1 MSTPSFLIASTSFL
15 KYLIKYLCVLSFIFS
30 GKKTTCNYSPND
42 RVIADILKK
51 KLVQDFD
58 ISGNNFIDSTRF
70 VKFIK
75 SAKVN
80 FSQSNT
86 KVDSCKIYTLSGY
99 ENGLKKNLKLEN
111 CKKKVIILEF
121 NNIN

>member
-1 MSTPSFLIASTSFL
+1 MSFL
-15 KYLIKYLCVLSFIFS
+15 KRLVYYSFGFFIGAIILSFIFS

-51 KLVQDFD
+51 KLVQNFNID
-58 ISGNNFIDSTRF
+58 GNNFIDSARF
-70 VKFIK
+70 IKFIK

-99 ENGLKKNLKLEN
+99 ENGMKKNLKLEN
-111 CKKKVIILEF
+111 CKKKVTILEF

>member
-1 MSTPSFLIASTSFL
+1 MSFL
-15 KYLIKYLCVLSFIFS
+15 KRLIYYSFGFFIGAIILSFIFS

-51 KLVQDFD
+51 TLVHDFNID
-58 ISGNNFIDSTRF
+58 ENNFIDSARF
-70 VKFIK
+70 IKFIK
-75 SAKVN
+75 SAKVD
-80 FSQSNT
+80 FSQSDT
-86 KVDSCKIYTLSGY
+86 KVDSCKTYTLLGH
-99 ENGLKKNLKLEN
+99 ENGLKKNLKLKN

>member
-1 MSTPSFLIASTSFL
+1 MSFFKRLTYYSFGFLIGT
-15 KYLIKYLCVLSFIFS
+15 IILSFIFS

-42 RVIADILKK
+42 RVIADISKKSLK
-51 KLVQDFD
+51 
-58 ISGNNFIDSTRF
+58 GNFKINETDLIDSTRF
-70 VKFIK
+70 FKFIK

-80 FSQSNT
+80 FSQSDT

-99 ENGLKKNLKLEN
+99 ENGINKNLKLKN
-111 CKKKVIILEF
+111 CKRNIIILEF